1 MKDLKIEMTEI
12 TIRELQKDD
21 LLRGFLTTLDSL
33 RQTSDIDKYKA
44 ERIFEKINDNPDH
57 IIVVAEVD
65 LKIVGSATL
74 LIESKFIHDG
84 GLVGHIEDV
93 VVDKNIQRQRIGEKI
108 MKYLLEFAQVF
119 EADPKILQF
128 ISIGA
133 APAGVLAGVAFIM
146 SKHYGS
152 KPIGGLIIAG
162 GIIMLLGMAFCYSLL
177 EEIED
182 VYLTDAVLYMP
193 ILFMVLSI
201 PVVSFG
207 IYLIK
212 HKKTRPKKQYF

>member
-93 VVDKNIQRQRIGEKI
+93 AVDKNIQRQRIGEKI
-108 MKYLLEFAQVF
+108 MKYLLEFA
-119 EADPKILQF
+119 ENKGCYKTILNCTVDLKSF
-128 ISIGA
+128 YEKLGFKH
-133 APAGVLAGVAFIM
+133 VA
-146 SKHYGS
+146 
-152 KPIGGLIIAG
+152 
-162 GIIMLLGMAFCYSLL
+162 
-177 EEIED
+177 EELRFDHI
-182 VYLTDAVLYMP
+182 
-193 ILFMVLSI
+193 
-201 PVVSFG
+201 
-207 IYLIK
+207 
-212 HKKTRPKKQYF
+212 